1 MSEDKDRV
9 ACLKRKRS
17 ILRTAVT
24 NTVTKLEHEL
34 LETGHIDVDKLEEI
48 LEILVTK
55 FESLKC
61 IDNELEPLFGEI
73 EFEEEYTKTEE
84 YNDKVTLTKFRVN
97 KRIRELNKNV
107 SNFPANVSHD
117 VEKINQVYQPNINIE
132 ENSVRIKLPKLCIP
146 KFYGDVNQWLNFWNS
161 FESAIHKN
169 VHLNKI
175 DKFNYLK
182 SYLGGTALTLP
193 QDILIEF
200 NQLQNEK
207 PYTNVN
213 DLLNFL
219 SLSLRSRE
227 RAALISCDSSSQRFT
242 TSYPSNN
249 SSFEAQ
255 RDFKNHK
262 SDKTKQ
268 FSTSQLISTD
278 IGKQNKKGLNCIFCD
293 SSIHESLDCDYA
305 YNLSLEERKNILFKK
320 GGCFK
325 CLGAKKHISRFCKAN
340 ITCCHCSGKHSPLMC
355 FVKYKQKENDK
366 NINPKADES
375 RPLENTV
382 LTNQS
387 TFNEIYLQTLVVRI
401 SNKGLNHFVR
411 VIIDSGSTKS
421 YISKFVAEIMG
432 LKSIDS
438 ISLNKR
444 YKYRQRI
451 RYDLEKRFRIEY
463 LGYLR
468 QSSKHKKENSQ
479 VQVGDIVFVSSDN
492 LKKIDWPLA
501 RVIQLFPSKDG
512 DVRLAKVR
520 MKNGEFLRPI
530 DRLIPLE
537 LSVELD
543 APKNLRS
550 RHGLLRKERV

>member
-17 ILRTAVT
+17 VLRTAVT

-34 LETGHIDVDKLEEI
+34 LETEHIDVDKLEEI

-169 VHLNKI
+169 VHLNKV

-182 SYLGGTALTLP
+182 SYLGGTALSTVDGFSISDSTYDAAINL
-193 QDILIEF
+193 LKERF
-200 NQLQNEK
+200 ARE
-207 PYTNVN
+207 
-213 DLLNFL
+213 DLLIQTHM
-219 SLSLRSRE
+219 R
-227 RAALISCDSSSQRFT
+227 
-242 TSYPSNN
+242 
-249 SSFEAQ
+249 
-255 RDFKNHK
+255 
-262 SDKTKQ
+262 
-268 FSTSQLISTD
+268 
-278 IGKQNKKGLNCIFCD
+278 
-293 SSIHESLDCDYA
+293 
-305 YNLSLEERKNILFKK
+305 
-320 GGCFK
+320 
-325 CLGAKKHISRFCKAN
+325 
-340 ITCCHCSGKHSPLMC
+340 KHSPLMC

-375 RPLENTV
+375 RPSENTV

-421 YISKFVAEIMG
+421 YISKFVAEKMG
-432 LKSIDS
+432 LK
-438 ISLNKR
+438 
-444 YKYRQRI
+444 RI
-451 RYDLEKRFRIEY
+451 GKETVTHGLFGGLEKTGYHNRYNVQLSRLDTKNEIEIEVMDQKKICATVPKINNAYCLKELREKKIFLSDVSFKSEKCLYEENVNDIHLLLGADVAGKILTGKIEQLSCGLVAMQSILGWTVTDIATLAHHLNHIPEEIKPVADQLKESFYVDNCVASFNSVEELEYSQFESQNLLSSQFDLRGGSCNIY
-463 LGYLR
+463 LD
-468 QSSKHKKENSQ
+468 N
-479 VQVGDIVFVSSDN
+479 SDN
-492 LKKIDWPLA
+492 P
-501 RVIQLFPSKDG
+501 
-512 DVRLAKVR
+512 
-520 MKNGEFLRPI
+520 NN
-530 DRLIPLE
+530 
-537 LSVELD
+537 VESNNETV
-543 APKNLRS
+543 P
-550 RHGLLRKERV
+550 